1 MRVNRLLEMVTLL
14 LNRQTITAGEFAERF
29 NISVRTV
36 YRDVEDLSSAGI
48 PVYMSKGKG
57 GGISLLEDF
66 TLNKTL
72 ISRQETDSLLLA
84 LRTLQAVKYPD
95 VDRFLEK
102 LQSLFH
108 TSAPSDWVLVE
119 FSPWGSKP
127 DDEQKFTEIKMAIL
141 SHKVVAFDYINS
153 RGEKSRREV
162 EPSKL
167 IFKGQAWYLHGY
179 CRSQNAFRTFRISRI
194 KNQSVSPEVFQPR
207 IEHEEEIKTEQRKNY
222 IPVRLRFSRNVRYR
236 VYDDFDEASII
247 RNPDGSCDVVFSF
260 PEDEWLYSYLLS
272 FGPGVEV
279 LEPDFLRGRLADRLK
294 ETLEIYR

>member
-108 TSAPSDWVLVE
+108 TSAPSD
-119 FSPWGSKP
+119 
-127 DDEQKFTEIKMAIL
+127 
-141 SHKVVAFDYINS
+141 
-153 RGEKSRREV
+153 
-162 EPSKL
+162 
-167 IFKGQAWYLHGY
+167 
-179 CRSQNAFRTFRISRI
+179 
-194 KNQSVSPEVFQPR
+194 
-207 IEHEEEIKTEQRKNY
+207 
-222 IPVRLRFSRNVRYR
+222 
-236 VYDDFDEASII
+236 
-247 RNPDGSCDVVFSF
+247 
-260 PEDEWLYSYLLS
+260 
-272 FGPGVEV
+272 
-279 LEPDFLRGRLADRLK
+279 
-294 ETLEIYR
+294 